1 MIRFNQM
8 LVVGAIS
15 LLFLAGCNS
24 AEQADTPQTS
34 PVASFTAPMEAA
46 QPTASVEGE
55 SGLLSVVSNTK
66 GAVETGDFALAQEE
80 FGKFED
86 VWSKVEDGI
95 KAKSPDGYNTIEE
108 NMDAVMGALKE
119 SQPNKQ
125 KALAALQSLEQNIN
139 SVAKS

>member
-1 MIRFNQM
+1 MSRFNQM

-34 PVASFTAPMEAA
+34 AVGSSTAPMEAA
-46 QPTASVEGE
+46 QPPASQE
-55 SGLLSVVSNTK
+55 SEESLLSVVSSTK
-66 GAVETGDFALAQEE
+66 AAVETGDFARSQEE

-108 NMDAVMGALKE
+108 NMDAVMGALRE

-125 KALAALQSLEQNIN
+125 KALAALQSFEQNIN
-139 SVAKS
+139 SVAKF